1 MISESV
7 MRLKTAR
14 NDRDFVN
21 FQKRRYEELVQETQ
35 ARYEEARERKDLDL
49 EDHVR
54 ELTAK

>member
-1 MISESV
+1 